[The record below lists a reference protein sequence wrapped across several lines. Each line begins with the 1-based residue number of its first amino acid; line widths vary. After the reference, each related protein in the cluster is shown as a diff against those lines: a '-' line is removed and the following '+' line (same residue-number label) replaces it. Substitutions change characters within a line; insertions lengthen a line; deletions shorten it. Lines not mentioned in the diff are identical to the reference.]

1 MQEMKSVEL
10 RQYIKNSF
18 IRSGLSYFGYGL
30 VLSFITVCLG
40 YGTFL
45 SHSKHMMLRSIYY
58 GRIEEYLLILGI
70 GILVMINI
78 SIFSSAIKSFHQF
91 KQFLLANDVKLV
103 TSHPT
108 TSNLSIETALQYLN
122 DEELVYENRH
132 LIMTS
137 QYVIV
142 LEGEACIQPR
152 QLLKAAYINFHDFK
166 QMESMHLNYLK
177 TVTLVFENGE
187 VKKVNCH
194 YIEEAKDLLNA
205 LSEQGVSVY
214 HGIDSYRRISE

>member
-45 SHSKHMMLRSIYY
+45 SHSKHVMLRSIYY

-78 SIFSSAIKSFHQF
+78 SIFQVELNHFIS
-91 KQFLLANDVKLV
+91 L
-103 TSHPT
+103 
-108 TSNLSIETALQYLN
+108 SNF
-122 DEELVYENRH
+122 
-132 LIMTS
+132 
-137 QYVIV
+137 
-142 LEGEACIQPR
+142 C
-152 QLLKAAYINFHDFK
+152 
-166 QMESMHLNYLK
+166 
-177 TVTLVFENGE
+177 
-187 VKKVNCH
+187 
-194 YIEEAKDLLNA
+194 
-205 LSEQGVSVY
+205 
-214 HGIDSYRRISE
+214 

>member
-1 MQEMKSVEL
+1 MEEIKRVEL

-30 VLSFITVCLG
+30 VLSLITICLG

-45 SHSKHMMLRSIYY
+45 SHSKHAMLRSIYY

-70 GILVMINI
+70 GILVMIST
-78 SIFSSAIKSFHQF
+78 SIFLSGIKSFRQF
-91 KQFLLANDVKLV
+91 KKFMLANDVKLV
-103 TSHPT
+103 TSHLP
-108 TSNLSIETALQYLN
+108 SSSLSIDSALRYLN

-137 QYVIV
+137 QYVII

-152 QLLKAAYINFHDFK
+152 KLLKAAYINFHDSK
-166 QMESMHLNYLK
+166 KIRLMHLKYLK
-177 TVTLVFENGE
+177 TLTLVFENGE

-205 LSEQGVSVY
+205 LSEQGISIY
-214 HGIDSYRRISE
+214 HGIDSYKRISE